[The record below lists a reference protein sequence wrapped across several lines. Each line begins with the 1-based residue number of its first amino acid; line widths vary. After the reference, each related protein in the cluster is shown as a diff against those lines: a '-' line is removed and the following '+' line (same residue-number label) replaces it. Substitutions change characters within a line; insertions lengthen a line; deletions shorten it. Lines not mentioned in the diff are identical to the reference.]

1 MSIRQPVVRGS
12 AVVEGSAAREP
23 EERDAAAR
31 PDWRETVAGAADLA
45 LLGLALLLAAL
56 PVLTAGGAVAT
67 ASAALDHWC
76 TERRLP
82 PFAVMARTFARAI
95 VPGFGALAVALA
107 GAGVL
112 WLDLS
117 ATARGSVPGG
127 PLVLAGTVLVVV
139 AAAGLAGLTVVRVG
153 QQDGTGWIRAAGWA
167 WRTALATPRVP
178 LGVAGLLALTVLV
191 GWMMPV
197 AVPVLGG
204 VGLLGLHVVARR
216 AA

>member
-1 MSIRQPVVRGS
+1 
-12 AVVEGSAAREP
+12 
-23 EERDAAAR
+23 
-31 PDWRETVAGAADLA
+31 
-45 LLGLALLLAAL
+45 
-56 PVLTAGGAVAT
+56 
-67 ASAALDHWC
+67 
-76 TERRLP
+76 
-82 PFAVMARTFARAI
+82 MARTFARAI

-127 PLVLAGTVLVVV
+127 PLVVAGTVLVVV